1 MSPSD
6 ADAVRAVRQG
16 NRDAFGEIVRRYQRP
31 LFGLVLMVVR
41 DAAGAEEVTQDAF
54 VRAFAN
60 LDAYDERRPF
70 YPWLAT
76 IGVRLAHNWLRSRGR
91 IVRREGTTIDAAP
104 EPERPATAL
113 HDLISD
119 EQSRDVWS
127 AVSSLPSGERTAV
140 TLYYRDEMP
149 VNDIARALGVTAGT
163 IKTLLFRARKHLRQ
177 RVEQM
182 AAKKDKKETQ
192 A

>member
-6 ADAVRAVRQG
+6 ADAVREVRQG
-16 NRDAFGEIVRRYQRP
+16 NRDAFSEVVRRYQRP

-60 LDAYDERRPF
+60 LDVYDERRPF

-76 IGVRLAHNWLRSRGR
+76 IGVRLGHNWLRSHGR
-91 IVRREGTTIDAAP
+91 VVRREGTALDEAS
-104 EPERPATAL
+104 EPGRPASAL
-113 HDLISD
+113 DDLLAD
-119 EQSRDVWS
+119 ERSREMWS
-127 AVSSLPSGERTAV
+127 AVSSLPAGERTAV
-140 TLYYRDEMP
+140 TLHYREEMP
-149 VNDIARALGVTAGT
+149 VRDIARTLGVTAGT

-177 RVEQM
+177 RVAQV
-182 AAKKDKKETQ
+182 ATKRETQ

>member
-1 MSPSD
+1 VSPSD
-6 ADAVRAVRQG
+6 ADVVRAVRQG
-16 NRDAFGEIVRRYQRP
+16 DRDAFGEIVRRYQRP

-60 LDAYDERRPF
+60 LDVYDERRPF

-76 IGVRLAHNWLRSRGR
+76 IGVRLSHNWLRSRGR
-91 IVRREGTTIDAAP
+91 VVRREGATIDEAS

-113 HDLISD
+113 HGLIAD
-119 EQSRDVWS
+119 EQSREMWS
-127 AVSSLPSGERTAV
+127 AVSALPSGERTAV
-140 TLYYRDEMP
+140 TLYYREEMP
-149 VNDIARALGVTAGT
+149 VRDIARTLGVTAGT

-177 RVEQM
+177 RVEHL
-182 AAKKDKKETQ
+182 ASKRDTPA
-192 A
+192 

>member
-6 ADAVRAVRQG
+6 ADVVRAVREG
-16 NRDAFGEIVRRYQRP
+16 SRDAFGEIVRRYQRP

-41 DAAGAEEVTQDAF
+41 DPAGAEEVTQDAF

-76 IGVRLAHNWLRSRGR
+76 IGVRLAHNWLKSRGR
-91 IVRREGTTIDAAP
+91 VVRREGVPIDEAT
-104 EPERPATAL
+104 EPERPARAL
-113 HDLISD
+113 DDLIAD
-119 EQSRDVWS
+119 EQSREMWS

-140 TLYYRDEMP
+140 TLYYREEMP
-149 VNDIARALGVTAGT
+149 VSDIARTLGVTAGT

-177 RVEQM
+177 RV
-182 AAKKDKKETQ
+182 AHLATKRETQ